1 MGNTAAR
8 QRLKA
13 QDFAYISRNT
23 AFLSRDVSLKTF
35 FLTIYPLDHFLWRLC
50 RTTTPSWWR
59 GALMARW
66 NPRWK
71 WRPSWR
77 SENDRLNGSIV
88 PGHTLMS
95 GSGMSQL
102 WRFFWFPCNCRCW
115 TCEIPI
121 FKKLKSLPLSNWKEF
136 KKIFRLAFPERPE
149 DKLDLLAAKV
159 ENACFVNGG
168 KRFLLSFFIL

>member
-88 PGHTLMS
+88 PGHTLVS

-102 WRFFWFPCNCRCW
+102 WRYASFDSPAMIDAELMKFPTSNNWKVFHFQIERSSRRSSDLPSPRDRKTNW
-115 TCEIPI
+115 TC
-121 FKKLKSLPLSNWKEF
+121 W
-136 KKIFRLAFPERPE
+136 RP
-149 DKLDLLAAKV
+149 
-159 ENACFVNGG
+159 
-168 KRFLLSFFIL
+168 R

>member
-35 FLTIYPLDHFLWRLC
+35 FWLFTAFDHFLWRLC

-71 WRPSWR
+71 WRPPWR

-88 PGHTLMS
+88 PGHTLVS

-102 WRFFWFPCNCRCW
+102 WSYASFDSPTMIDAELQIIEKSSTF
-115 TCEIPI
+115 
-121 FKKLKSLPLSNWKEF
+121 KLKGVQEDLPTCLPRETRRQTGPAGGQGRK
-136 KKIFRLAFPERPE
+136 RLF
-149 DKLDLLAAKV
+149 
-159 ENACFVNGG
+159 C
-168 KRFLLSFFIL
+168 